1 MSSTL
6 ITLRELISEQL
17 FPLPASFGDES
28 DLYLEG
34 LDSMALMQLI
44 LLLEES
50 FSICL
55 EPADLGRENFQSLR
69 SIEDLILKKQTL

>member
-50 FSICL
+50 FSIRL